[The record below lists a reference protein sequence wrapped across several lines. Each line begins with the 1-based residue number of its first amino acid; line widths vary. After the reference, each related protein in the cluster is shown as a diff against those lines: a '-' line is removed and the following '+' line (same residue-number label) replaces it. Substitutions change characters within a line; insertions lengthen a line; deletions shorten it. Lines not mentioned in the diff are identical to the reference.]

1 MAISRGADVILP
13 ARTDIFAKA
22 IASATICTVSMLGVR
37 QAQAQNAEYPRM
49 APIERYLMDRKVE
62 IALARS
68 AAPASVSKDAT
79 VLVLGRHGYRI
90 AIKGSNGFV
99 CMVSRALV
107 GAFDWPE
114 HWNPKIRGAEC
125 LNAPAARAIL
135 PIAEMRTALAFAGD
149 SVAEIMSKI
158 RASLD
163 RGAIPALGPG
173 AMSYMMAQGSY
184 LTDEGD
190 HNMPHVMFYVPI
202 ADPSAWG
209 ADRPGSPVGYG
220 PFWFVTKRMSAR
232 YEGLPPIYVFTVS
245 VPYWSDA
252 RPFNGAL

>member
-1 MAISRGADVILP
+1 
-13 ARTDIFAKA
+13 
-22 IASATICTVSMLGVR
+22 MLGVR

-220 PFWFVTKRMSAR
+220 PFWFVTRRMSAR